1 MLTLPG
7 SNMWVQGQDS
17 ILFVACTVFLGGNT
31 SEQSAIY
38 TNSKEIRRLLLYRLE
53 VLEAALL
60 MLANLQSEAALE
72 PDKAGIRHP

>member
-1 MLTLPG
+1 MGARARFDPIC
-7 SNMWVQGQDS
+7 SVHR
-17 ILFVACTVFLGGNT
+17 FLGGNT

-38 TNSKEIRRLLLYRLE
+38 TNSKEIRRLPLHRLE

-60 MLANLQSEAALE
+60 MLANLQSEAALG